1 MPTGAKL
8 SAAVAFAI
16 VGWLAALT
24 YIPQLPQGTSTGYF
38 PEIMAG
44 LGFVLGWL
52 TLGPHMGRGYSEALS
67 LGLRTSLLVVFWGL
81 LGFSIYFMV
90 LRSTKM
96 IYDNAG
102 AAVLD
107 VPMLML
113 QYGKLMG
120 SVNLI
125 AILAVGGALGG
136 IAAEFVSRRW
146 R

>member
-8 SAAVAFAI
+8 IAAVAFAI
-16 VGWLAALT
+16 VGWLAANA
-24 YIPQLPQGTSTGYF
+24 YIPQLPESTRTGYF
-38 PEIMAG
+38 REVMAG
-44 LGFVLGWL
+44 LGFVIGWL
-52 TLGPHMGRGYSEALS
+52 TLGPHMGRGYSEAAS
-67 LGLRTSLLVVFWGL
+67 LGVRTSMLVVFWGL

-102 AAVLD
+102 AAALD

-120 SVNLI
+120 SVELI
-125 AILAVGGALGG
+125 GILAIGGVFGG
-136 IAAEFVSRRW
+136 IAAEFAGRRW
-146 R
+146 P

>member
-1 MPTGAKL
+1 MPTAAKL
-8 SAAVAFAI
+8 IAAVAFAL
-16 VGWLAALT
+16 VGWLAARAYVPL
-24 YIPQLPQGTSTGYF
+24 LPESTSTGYF
-38 PEIMAG
+38 KEMMAG
-44 LGFVLGWL
+44 LGFVIGWL
-52 TLGPHMGRGYSEALS
+52 TLGPHVGRSYSEAAS

-102 AAVLD
+102 AAALD

-113 QYGKLMG
+113 YYGKLMG
-120 SVNLI
+120 SAELI
-125 AILAVGGALGG
+125 GILALGG
-136 IAAEFVSRRW
+136 ILGGMATEFAGRRW